1 MKNKYETY
9 RAILRDKLDEY
20 RYVHS
25 INVSETSAELARK
38 YGADEKKAYEAGL
51 LHDIMKNA
59 DKEETFAL
67 FEKYGVELTELEK
80 KSPKLWHAIAGSVY
94 CKYELEIDDE
104 DVISAIRYHT
114 TGRAG
119 MTELEK
125 VLFTADFISAD
136 RNYNGVEEMREKAQ
150 ISLDEAMTEG
160 LRFTIDEL
168 CNALKPIHPDTIDA
182 YNDILLKGIE

>member
-9 RAILRDKLDEY
+9 RAILREKLDEY

-25 INVSETSAELARK
+25 INVSETSAELAKK

-51 LHDIMKNA
+51 LHDIMKNT
-59 DKEETFAL
+59 DKDEIFAL
-67 FEKYGVELTELEK
+67 FEKYGIELTELER

-94 CKYELEIDDE
+94 CKYELEIDDAE
-104 DVISAIRYHT
+104 VISAIRYHT

-119 MTELEK
+119 MSELEK

>member
-25 INVSETSAELARK
+25 INVSETSAELAKK

-51 LHDIMKNA
+51 LHDIMKNT
-59 DKEETFAL
+59 DKDEIFAL
-67 FEKYGVELTELEK
+67 FEKYGIELTELER

-94 CKYELEIDDE
+94 CKYELEIDDAE
-104 DVISAIRYHT
+104 VISAIRYHT

-119 MTELEK
+119 MSELEK

>member
-9 RAILRDKLDEY
+9 RAILREKLDEY

-67 FEKYGVELTELEK
+67 FEKYGVELTQLEK

-94 CKYELEIDDE
+94 CKYELEKDDE

>member
-9 RAILRDKLDEY
+9 RAILREKLDEY

-67 FEKYGVELTELEK
+67 LEKYGVELTQLEK

-168 CNALKPIHPDTIDA
+168 CNALKLIHPDTIDA

>member
-9 RAILRDKLDEY
+9 RAILREKLDEY

-51 LHDIMKNA
+51 LHYIMKNA
-59 DKEETFAL
+59 DKEDRFAL
-67 FEKYGVELTELEK
+67 FEKYGVELTQLEK

-114 TGRAG
+114 TGCAG

>member
-9 RAILRDKLDEY
+9 RAILREKLDEY
-20 RYVHS
+20 RCVHS

-67 FEKYGVELTELEK
+67 FEKYGVELTQLEK

-150 ISLDEAMTEG
+150 IRLDEAMTEG

>member
-9 RAILRDKLDEY
+9 RAILREKLDEY

-67 FEKYGVELTELEK
+67 FEKYGVELTQLEK

>member
-9 RAILRDKLDEY
+9 RAILREKLDEY

-67 FEKYGVELTELEK
+67 FEKYGEKLTELEK

>member
-9 RAILRDKLDEY
+9 RAILREKLDEY

-67 FEKYGVELTELEK
+67 FEKYGEKLTELEK

-168 CNALKPIHPDTIDA
+168 CNALKPVHPDTIDA

>member
-9 RAILRDKLDEY
+9 RAILREKLDEY

>member
-9 RAILRDKLDEY
+9 RAILREKLDEY

-67 FEKYGVELTELEK
+67 LEKYGVELTELEK

-168 CNALKPIHPDTIDA
+168 CSALKPIHPDTIDA

>member
-9 RAILRDKLDEY
+9 RAILREKLDEY

-67 FEKYGVELTELEK
+67 FEKYGVELTQLEK
-80 KSPKLWHAIAGSVY
+80 KSPKLWHAIAGSIY

>member
-9 RAILRDKLDEY
+9 RAILREKLDEY

-67 FEKYGVELTELEK
+67 FEKYGVELTQLEK

-125 VLFTADFISAD
+125 VLFPADFISAD
-136 RNYNGVEEMREKAQ
+136 RNDNGVEEMREKAQ

>member
-9 RAILRDKLDEY
+9 RAILREKLDEY

-67 FEKYGVELTELEK
+67 FEKYGVQLTELEK

>member
-9 RAILRDKLDEY
+9 RAILREKLDEY

-67 FEKYGVELTELEK
+67 FEKYGEKLTELER

>member
-9 RAILRDKLDEY
+9 RAILREKLDEY

-67 FEKYGVELTELEK
+67 LEKYGVELTELEK

-160 LRFTIDEL
+160 LKFTIDEL

>member
-9 RAILRDKLDEY
+9 RAILREKLDEY
-20 RYVHS
+20 RCVHS

-67 FEKYGVELTELEK
+67 FEKYGVELTQLEK

-150 ISLDEAMTEG
+150 ISLDEARTEG